1 MRGVQASSF
10 TPICLGCLELADDP
24 AVAVLTFARTITEI
38 VISRAKALR
47 AIDKTIARPQLSC
60 VAADLT
66 LCRSDR
72 NEDIRDK
79 QQDVLHFRHSR

>member
-10 TPICLGCLELADDP
+10 TPNCLGCLELADDP
-24 AVAVLTFARTITEI
+24 AVAVPTFA
-38 VISRAKALR
+38 
-47 AIDKTIARPQLSC
+47 QLGC

-72 NEDIRDK
+72 NEDSRDK